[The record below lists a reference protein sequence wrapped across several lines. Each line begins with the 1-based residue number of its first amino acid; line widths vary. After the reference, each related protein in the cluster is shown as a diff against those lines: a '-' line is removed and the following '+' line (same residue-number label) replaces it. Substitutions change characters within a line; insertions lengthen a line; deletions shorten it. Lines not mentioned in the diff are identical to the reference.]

1 VEGISPRRNRKR
13 LQLSA
18 SPEHK
23 ADGLGFQCGD
33 AFHAAPRRPICK
45 PNATHLEPPPA
56 ASTLVIPFLAITS
69 ILNIGLGYWLAIYLA
84 KGSALAVTKQ
94 ADAANLANIPTGG
107 AATAGG
113 HAYAWPAGATAAA
126 AGAIGQPLAGTDET
140 KSGHAAIQSAA
151 PGEQTQA
158 HDQPSAME
166 QDLLAGIEEF
176 RNQLAQLK
184 SKGAFE
190 PPVAAS

>member
-1 VEGISPRRNRKR
+1 
-13 LQLSA
+13 
-18 SPEHK
+18 
-23 ADGLGFQCGD
+23 
-33 AFHAAPRRPICK
+33 
-45 PNATHLEPPPA
+45 
-56 ASTLVIPFLAITS
+56 VIPFLAITS

-84 KGSALAVTKQ
+84 KGSALAGTMQ
-94 ADAANLANIPTGG
+94 ADDAANPKNVPAGG

-113 HAYAWPAGATAAA
+113 LGYAWPAGATAAA
-126 AGAIGQPLAGTDET
+126 AGAIGQSLAGDDET
-140 KSGHAAIQSAA
+140 KSGHAAVQSAA
-151 PGEQTQA
+151 SGAQAQA

>member
-1 VEGISPRRNRKR
+1 MGS
-13 LQLSA
+13 
-18 SPEHK
+18 
-23 ADGLGFQCGD
+23 
-33 AFHAAPRRPICK
+33 RRPF
-45 PNATHLEPPPA
+45 PSQQATRLEPHSE

-84 KGSALAVTKQ
+84 KGSALAGTNQ
-94 ADAANLANIPTGG
+94 ADDLAKLTNSPAGG

-126 AGAIGQPLAGTDET
+126 AGAIGQPLPGADEA
-140 KSGHAAIQSAA
+140 KNGHAAVQAA
-151 PGEQTQA
+151 TSGAPAEA